1 MFTHYTKVFTA
12 SLDSMETIISYLM
25 GHIPD
30 SLKNKYS
37 PQKLELA
44 FEELIINIYEHGYKK
59 NHQPIFIRL
68 HVSKDFTDIEFR
80 DYADQFDLV
89 SFTKTDLVIHDL
101 DKAPIGGQ
109 GIKFIKGVIKH
120 LSYRYERGMN
130 ITTLRLD

>member
-1 MFTHYTKVFTA
+1 
-12 SLDSMETIISYLM
+12 METIISYLM

-68 HVSKDFTDIEFR
+68 HVNKDFTDIEFR